1 MKTFAEILA
10 TLEEVDH
17 LKGLEL
23 RMPDG
28 NTVAT
33 IENKPGSQGSLKVY
47 HHLWKK
53 YGAITVEAAREGLD
67 LYAEHTAD
75 ARAHPGR
82 HPNIDRL
89 LALVGNG
96 GRLEVKALPLL
107 RSHG

>member
-10 TLEEVDH
+10 GLENADH
-17 LKGLEL
+17 LIRLEL
-23 RMPDG
+23 RTPDG
-28 NTVAT
+28 SLNAT

-53 YGAITVEAAREGLD
+53 YGAITVEAAQDGLR

-75 ARAHPGR
+75 AELNPGK

-89 LALVGNG
+89 FDVNSQN
-96 GRLEVKALPLL
+96 GRLEVIAFP
-107 RSHG
+107 